1 MTTTTTNLFVGEQV
15 HANYLTTMQ
24 SLFQNVVEK
33 ADPPPFHDPVT
44 LRTASGNHVYTDE
57 VTLRQ
62 YKHDPVTNTTSWLK
76 EGEVVVEGKENE
88 V

>member
-62 YKHDPVTNTTSWLK
+62 YKHDPVTNATSWLK
-76 EGEVVVEGKENE
+76 EGEVVVERKEKE